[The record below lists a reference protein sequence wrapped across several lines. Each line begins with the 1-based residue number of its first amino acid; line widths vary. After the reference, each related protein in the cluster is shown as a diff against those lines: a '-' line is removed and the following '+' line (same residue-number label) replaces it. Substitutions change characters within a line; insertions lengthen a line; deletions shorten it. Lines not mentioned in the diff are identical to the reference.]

1 MGGGTLPDARLAGGM
16 VPPKFEAVDPQ
27 NDAMADLLAIRSGTK
42 TLAEAIAQQGRN
54 PDAALA
60 EIARIEGILLCPEGA
75 ATYAALR
82 KALED
87 GRVGPTE
94 TAVLFNC
101 ATGLKYPMPA
111 AGRPID
117 LNEPRDFTALASE

>member
-60 EIARIEGILLCPEGA
+60 EMA
-75 ATYAALR
+75 ATNAELDELGLVLDNGPRRVTKIGSAVQCADRPRRLLR
-82 KALED
+82 
-87 GRVGPTE
+87 R
-94 TAVLFNC
+94 
-101 ATGLKYPMPA
+101 
-111 AGRPID
+111 R
-117 LNEPRDFTALASE
+117 